1 MSARKKVN
9 QSRPRAFAR
18 AAASRVAGA
27 VCFDAADDAKPPS
40 TRRSSRPPSN
50 SSANADSSMSPAPSG
65 IYGVGF
71 WPSAPCNR
79 PPLSL
84 FSAAPHRVMPDKG
97 RRSCLYQIQ
106 RVRKRGNFEKSPVSS
121 TDFGIM
127 RRRDFSRKSGIY
139 RSSSIPTAIWNFY
152 ARVPV
157 AAHGGARCSSPIRLV
172 IHPDEPIRSL
182 EAAAKVIRRRSSR
195 SQGGGTAASDQ
206 GRLDAGRGRRRRQ
219 GLSRL
224 VRSGRPAAGPAGR
237 RRARL
242 NETRPPPRGF
252 ARRRVKIAW
261 CRRLTCARESR
272 RSP

>member
-84 FSAAPHRVMPDKG
+84 FSAAPHRVVPDKG
-97 RRSCLYQIQ
+97 RRSCLYQTQ

-121 TDFGIM
+121 MDFGTM

-157 AAHGGARCSSPIRLV
+157 AAHGGARCSSP
-172 IHPDEPIRSL
+172 HPPGH
-182 EAAAKVIRRRSSR
+182 SSR
-195 SQGGGTAASDQ
+195 RADSFTRGGGESHPPAVISIA
-206 GRLDAGRGRRRRQ
+206 
-219 GLSRL
+219 
-224 VRSGRPAAGPAGR
+224 RPRNCCIGSKA
-237 RRARL
+237 L
-242 NETRPPPRGF
+242 
-252 ARRRVKIAW
+252 
-261 CRRLTCARESR
+261 
-272 RSP
+272 